1 MLLRPAQPGRRRPG
15 RCCRGRALWLPPL
28 LRPSSPRKE
37 LLGIELEGAGG
48 IPGGARASGGGQ
60 PAALEECG
68 GMEECGAM
76 GELNDAAAQAAGAA
90 AQAAAVQPAMQPA
103 ATTETAAVSL
113 P

>member
-1 MLLRPAQPGRRRPG
+1 MLLRPAQPGRLRG
-15 RCCRGRALWLPPL
+15 RCCRGRALRLPPL
-28 LRPSSPRKE
+28 LRPSSRKE

-76 GELNDAAAQAAGAA
+76 GELNDAAAQAA
-90 AQAAAVQPAMQPA
+90 AVQPTMQPA
-103 ATTETAAVSL
+103 VTAEAASVQSL

>member
-1 MLLRPAQPGRRRPG
+1 
-15 RCCRGRALWLPPL
+15 
-28 LRPSSPRKE
+28 
-37 LLGIELEGAGG
+37 
-48 IPGGARASGGGQ
+48 
-60 PAALEECG
+60 
-68 GMEECGAM
+68 MEECGAM